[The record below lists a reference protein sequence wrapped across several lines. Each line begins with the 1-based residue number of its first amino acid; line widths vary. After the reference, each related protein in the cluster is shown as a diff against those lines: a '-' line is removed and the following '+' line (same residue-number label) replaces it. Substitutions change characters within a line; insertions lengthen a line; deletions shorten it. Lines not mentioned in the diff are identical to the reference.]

1 MLCCRLSGGHLSFG
15 NYVIADDLGDVGLV
29 KVRCGELL
37 HEPGAGER
45 LANIW
50 GSGAGLVLEETN
62 AAIGRLLKVLFSVL
76 QYNFIWFK
84 GSGYQT
90 LQVCGRL

>member
-1 MLCCRLSGGHLSFG
+1 M
-15 NYVIADDLGDVGLV
+15 IADDLDDVGLV

-62 AAIGRLLKVLFSVL
+62 AAIGRLLKVLVL
-76 QYNFIWFK
+76 LFCNIWFK
-84 GSGYQT
+84 GSGSQT
-90 LQVCGRL
+90 LQVCERL